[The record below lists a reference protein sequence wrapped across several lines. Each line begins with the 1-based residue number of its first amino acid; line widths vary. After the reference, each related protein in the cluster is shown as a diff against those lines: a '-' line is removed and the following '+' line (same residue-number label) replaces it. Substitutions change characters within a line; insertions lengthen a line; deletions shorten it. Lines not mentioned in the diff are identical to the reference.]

1 MQPTPHRTKERTMTT
16 TVTVQRRDGSVETH
30 TFDTPNEARSFC
42 HEEVMWESTA
52 KVICEELCIDAKG
65 TYA

>member
-1 MQPTPHRTKERTMTT
+1 MTT

-30 TFDTPNEARSFC
+30 TFDTLNEARSFC
-42 HEEVMWESTA
+42 REEVLWESTE